1 MPIPDSSP
9 AQFVPTPPEP
19 RPDGNPSET
28 LDRVPSSDASGLA
41 HVWVRARATVPTRV
55 LEVAEDDT
63 AWRRAG
69 SPWQAETPREPSP
82 SITRQLLLD
91 AYEAYCTNPLAYAV
105 IEQGTN
111 FVLGGGV
118 RATAADARVQRAIDR
133 FWHDP
138 ENRLDLRVYAIQT
151 ELSLFGEQFL
161 RAFTDPATG
170 RVVIRQLDPL
180 AIEAIETDPDDIERP
195 RRYLYRPPHERSV
208 HASGGAASEARGV
221 GASTL
226 DGEWIPAAEVDHFAI
241 NRVSN
246 ARRGRSD
253 LAPILP
259 WLIRYK
265 EWLLDRVRIN
275 RSKGAFLYDVTVTG
289 GRRDDLERLRRE
301 YEAYPPEPGSI
312 LFHNE
317 VESWRAVQPNIGAD
331 DVRDDGRALRLMIAT
346 GAGVPE
352 HYLSEGGNANRATA
366 SEMGLPAIKR
376 FQRRQE
382 YLRGLL
388 TRVIRRALD
397 AQVAAGRLSA
407 RADRRFTVTFDEL
420 VADSRDVRVAWLS
433 QATDALATATD
444 RGWVS
449 GTEARRLW
457 WRLAGDADAVDGGD
471 GPRTDGGG
479 R

>member
-1 MPIPDSSP
+1 MPIPASSP
-9 AQFVPTPPEP
+9 AQFLPTTPEP
-19 RPDGNPSET
+19 RPDGNPSEPI
-28 LDRVPSSDASGLA
+28 DRVPVSNAGLA
-41 HVWVRARATVPTRV
+41 HVWVRARDTVPTRV

-69 SPWQAETPREPSP
+69 SPLQAETPREPSP

-170 RVVIRQLDPL
+170 RMVIRQLDPL
-180 AIEAIETDPDDIERP
+180 AIKAIETDPDDIERP
-195 RRYLYRPPHERSV
+195 RWYLYRPTND
-208 HASGGAASEARGV
+208 GAN
-221 GASTL
+221 TL

-346 GAGVPE
+346 GAG
-352 HYLSEGGNANRATA
+352 R
-366 SEMGLPAIKR
+366 
-376 FQRRQE
+376 
-382 YLRGLL
+382 
-388 TRVIRRALD
+388 
-397 AQVAAGRLSA
+397 A
-407 RADRRFTVTFDEL
+407 RAFSPRAGTR
-420 VADSRDVRVAWLS
+420 
-433 QATDALATATD
+433 TA
-444 RGWVS
+444 
-449 GTEARRLW
+449 
-457 WRLAGDADAVDGGD
+457 
-471 GPRTDGGG
+471 
-479 R
+479 

>member
-1 MPIPDSSP
+1 MPIPASSP
-9 AQFVPTPPEP
+9 AQFLPTTPET
-19 RPDGNPSET
+19 RPDGNPSEPI
-28 LDRVPSSDASGLA
+28 DRVPVSNAGLA
-41 HVWVRARATVPTRV
+41 HVWVRARDTVPTRV

-69 SPWQAETPREPSP
+69 SPLQAETPREPSP

-195 RRYLYRPPHERSV
+195 RRYLYRPPNERSV
-208 HASGGAASEARGV
+208 YSSGGAGSEARGD
-221 GASTL
+221 GANTL

-388 TRVIRRALD
+388 TRVVRRALD

-471 GPRTDGGG
+471 GARTDGGG

>member
-9 AQFVPTPPEP
+9 AQFVPIPPDRSPES
-19 RPDGNPSET
+19 NPSQT
-28 LDRVPSSDASGLA
+28 LDRVPSSDAPGLA
-41 HVWVRARATVPTRV
+41 HVWVRARDTVPTRV

-195 RRYLYRPPHERSV
+195 RTKVPVPS
-208 HASGGAASEARGV
+208 AA
-221 GASTL
+221 
-226 DGEWIPAAEVDHFAI
+226 
-241 NRVSN
+241 
-246 ARRGRSD
+246 
-253 LAPILP
+253 
-259 WLIRYK
+259 
-265 EWLLDRVRIN
+265 
-275 RSKGAFLYDVTVTG
+275 
-289 GRRDDLERLRRE
+289 
-301 YEAYPPEPGSI
+301 
-312 LFHNE
+312 
-317 VESWRAVQPNIGAD
+317 
-331 DVRDDGRALRLMIAT
+331 
-346 GAGVPE
+346 
-352 HYLSEGGNANRATA
+352 
-366 SEMGLPAIKR
+366 
-376 FQRRQE
+376 
-382 YLRGLL
+382 
-388 TRVIRRALD
+388 
-397 AQVAAGRLSA
+397 
-407 RADRRFTVTFDEL
+407 
-420 VADSRDVRVAWLS
+420 
-433 QATDALATATD
+433 
-444 RGWVS
+444 
-449 GTEARRLW
+449 
-457 WRLAGDADAVDGGD
+457 
-471 GPRTDGGG
+471 
-479 R
+479 

>member
-208 HASGGAASEARGV
+208 HASGGAPSEARGV

-388 TRVIRRALD
+388 TRVVRRALD

-420 VADSRDVRVAWLS
+420 VSDSRDVRVAWLS

-457 WRLAGDADAVDGGD
+457 WRLAGDADAEDGGD

>member
-1 MPIPDSSP
+1 MPIPASSP
-9 AQFVPTPPEP
+9 AQLLQPTLDPPA
-19 RPDGNPSET
+19 DGNPSVT
-28 LDRVPSSDASGLA
+28 LDGVPSSDTSGLA
-41 HVWVRARATVPTRV
+41 HVWVRARDSVSTRV
-55 LEVAEDDT
+55 LEAAEDDA

-69 SPWQAETPREPSP
+69 SSRQAETPREPSP

-133 FWHDP
+133 FWNDP

-195 RRYLYRPPHERSV
+195 RRYLYRPPSD
-208 HASGGAASEARGV
+208 GAT
-221 GASTL
+221 TL
-226 DGEWIPAAEVDHFAI
+226 DGVWIPASEVDHFAI

-388 TRVIRRALD
+388 TRVVQRALD

-433 QATDALATATD
+433 QATGALATATD
-444 RGWVS
+444 RGWVT

-471 GPRTDGGG
+471 GVRTDGGG